1 MRLLALRLLG
11 SRGRGSEP
19 KLELALIPMDATV
32 ISEDDDEMVIQ
43 VAIPKSRSLIEYEF
57 GIQAAVEE
65 ARQLAL
71 DRLGAASSGK
81 GFGKSMADTPR
92 DPEG

>member
-1 MRLLALRLLG
+1 M
-11 SRGRGSEP
+11 
-19 KLELALIPMDATV
+19 

-71 DRLGAASSGK
+71 ERLGAASSGK
-81 GFGKSMADTPR
+81 GFGKSMPPPVASTDTPR